1 MKTVKDNREHS
12 ETVIGIFGG
21 NMKIKKMLSLSLI
34 LAMTTVTVLT
44 GCGSAN
50 DGVIEDPTGEIT
62 VVSREEGSGTRGAFV
77 ELMGVEQKNE
87 EGEKFDYTTLMAE
100 VTNSTAVMMTT
111 IQMNDNAIGYISLGS
126 LNEIVKPIAIDGIYP
141 SIETVKDGSYPVAR
155 PFNVVYDEAV
165 LDEVGND
172 FLAFVMSE
180 QGQAIVED
188 CGYVSQGNT
197 GSYLVTGMSGEL
209 TIGGSSSVTPVVEKI
224 AEKYKEINPNVS
236 IEVQQSDSTT
246 GVTSVDEGVS
256 DIGLVSRAIK
266 EEETALGLSSMTIAM
281 DGIVVVVHVENALEG
296 LPTEVVRDIWMGKIT
311 DWEDAYE
318 NE

>member
-1 MKTVKDNREHS
+1 
-12 ETVIGIFGG
+12 
-21 NMKIKKMLSLSLI
+21 MKIKKMLSLSLI
-34 LAMTTVTVLT
+34 LATTTVTVLT

-50 DGVIEDPTGEIT
+50 DGMIEDPTGEIT

-126 LNEIVKPIAIDGIYP
+126 LNEIVKPITIDGVYP

-172 FLAFVMSE
+172 FLTFVMSE

-197 GSYLVTGMSGEL
+197 GSYLATGMSGEL

-296 LPTEVVRDIWMGKIT
+296 LPTEVVRDIWTGKIT
-311 DWEDAYE
+311 DWEDAY
-318 NE
+318 

>member
-1 MKTVKDNREHS
+1 MKIVKDNSEHS